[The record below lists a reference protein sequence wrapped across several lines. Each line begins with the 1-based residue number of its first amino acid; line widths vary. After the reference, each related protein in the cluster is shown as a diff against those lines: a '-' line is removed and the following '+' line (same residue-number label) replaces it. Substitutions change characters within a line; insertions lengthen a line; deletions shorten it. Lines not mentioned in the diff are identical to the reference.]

1 MNLMKV
7 KSSFL
12 EQIRIRQNNPAQRRI
27 LRYKSRSRND
37 TARNLALQILE
48 FRILKFQSLRAFG
61 YRGKD
66 LRISWHLEI

>member
-27 LRYKSRSRND
+27 LRCKSRSRND
-37 TARNLALQILE
+37 TARNLALRILE
-48 FRILKFQSLRAFG
+48 FQILKPASFWLPQKRLADFVAP
-61 YRGKD
+61 
-66 LRISWHLEI
+66 

>member
-1 MNLMKV
+1 MLKKLMNLMKV

-12 EQIRIRQNNPAQRRI
+12 EQIRIRQNNPAWRRI

-37 TARNLALQILE
+37 TARNLALRILE

-61 YRGKD
+61 YRRKD
-66 LRISWHLEI
+66 L